1 MVGEV
6 IRARPFGMFEFVAAL
21 AFVAAIIIGVN
32 FGLHKEGFAEFIA
45 FLLMY
50 GIAFVVIGAIILLFA
65 LVVG

>member
-1 MVGEV
+1 
-6 IRARPFGMFEFVAAL
+6 MFEFVAAL

-32 FGLHKEGFAEFIA
+32 YEFHKEGFAGFIA

-50 GIAFVVIGAIILLFA
+50 GLAFVGIGAIILLFA